1 MRDRLFRFVLN
12 HPIWVILLTIML
24 VFGAAS
30 GAKNLVFK
38 SDYRVFFSDENP
50 QLTAF
55 ESMQRI
61 YSKSD
66 NVAFIISP
74 PEGKVFTPRTLGAIQ
89 ELTEEAWQ
97 VPFST
102 RVDSI
107 TNFQHTWSEEDD
119 MIVEDLVLDSTT
131 LTDADMPRLQEIALN
146 EPMLLNKL
154 ISPQAHVT
162 VLNVTVQLPGK
173 NPVVEVPQVVA
184 KARDMR
190 AQFLEKYPDMEVR
203 LSGMV
208 MMNNTFAESS
218 LNDNATLVP
227 IMFGVV
233 LLGMIF
239 LLRTFSGTFATV
251 IVIMFSIAGTMGL
264 AGWTGFFLTG
274 PSASTPIMVLTLAVA
289 DCVHILTTMFYEMR
303 QGVEKKKAIQDSLKI
318 NFQPIFLTSVTTAVG
333 FLSLNFSDSPPF
345 RDLGNMVAM
354 GVMLAFVFS
363 VTIFPAMLKLLPI
376 KVAPISDEDRNDL
389 MHKLGKF
396 VISKRKMLLPGM
408 AVVMASLVLF
418 TPQNELNDDFVKY
431 FDTSVPFRQA
441 TDYMQDNLSGM
452 TTMEISI
459 ESGEASGINKPEFL
473 KAVGDLTDWLRAQ
486 PETDHVNSIT
496 DTIKR
501 LNKNMHSDDDSYYT
515 LPQERELSAQYLL
528 LYEMSLPYGLD
539 LNNQLNVDKSS
550 TRLIGTFKNMTSTEQ
565 IDLEAKI
572 YNWFAANA
580 PQYQAEVAST
590 SLMFAHIGQRNISSM
605 LIGTSVALLL
615 ISVMLGLALR
625 SVRYGFIS
633 LIPNLAPAVMG
644 FGLWFLIDG
653 QVGLA
658 LSVVA
663 GMTLGIVVDDT
674 VHFLS
679 KYLYARRERGKDSQD
694 AVRYAFASVGRAL
707 WVTTLVLVAGFMVLA
722 QSSFKLNADMGLLTA
737 LTILIALIVDFLFLP
752 PLLMKLDN
760 GDKVTDTTEDNDADS
775 SNNLE
780 NKGDTHEPANQPA

>member
-12 HPIWVILLTIML
+12 HPVWVILTTLIL

-30 GAKNLVFK
+30 GAQNLVFK
-38 SDYRVFFSDENP
+38 SDYRVFFSKENP

-55 ESMQRI
+55 ESMQNI

-74 PEGKVFTPRTLGAIQ
+74 PDGKVFTPSTLGAIYG
-89 ELTEEAWQ
+89 LTDEAWQ
-97 VPFST
+97 IPYST

-119 MIVEDLVLDSTT
+119 MIVEDLVLDPDT
-131 LTDADMPRLQEIALN
+131 LTEADMPRLQEIALD
-146 EPMLLNKL
+146 EPNLLNKL
-154 ISPQAHVT
+154 ISPEAHVT
-162 VLNVTVQLPGK
+162 VVNVTVQLPGL
-173 NPVVEVPQVVA
+173 NPVVEVPEVVS
-184 KARDMR
+184 KVREMR
-190 AQFLEKYPDMEVR
+190 AQFLEQYPDMEVR

-227 IMFGVV
+227 IMFAVV
-233 LLGMIF
+233 IAGMIF

-251 IVIMFSIAGTMGL
+251 VVIMFSIAGTMGI
-264 AGWTGFFLTG
+264 AGWSGFYLTG

-303 QGVEKKKAIQDSLKI
+303 QGVDKRKAIEDSLRI

-333 FLSLNFSDSPPF
+333 FMSLNFSDSPPF

-363 VTIFPAMLKLLPI
+363 VTIFPAMLRLLPI
-376 KVAPISDEDRNDL
+376 KVAPMSDEERNDL

-396 VISKRKMLLPGM
+396 VISNRKILLPGM
-408 AVVMASLVLF
+408 AVVMVGLVTF

-431 FDTSVPFRQA
+431 FDTSVPFREA

-459 ESGEASGINKPEFL
+459 DSEEASGINKPAFL
-473 KAVGDLTDWLRAQ
+473 KAVGGLTDWLRAQ

-501 LNKNMHSDDDSYYT
+501 LNKNMHSDDPSYYK
-515 LPQERELSAQYLL
+515 LPDEQELSAQYLL

-550 TRLIGTFKNMTSTEQ
+550 TRVIGTFRNMTSNEQ
-565 IDLEAKI
+565 IELEAKI
-572 YNWFAANA
+572 YAWFAQNA
-580 PQYQAEVAST
+580 PQYKVDIAST
-590 SLMFAHIGQRNISSM
+590 SLMFAHIGQRNIYSM
-605 LIGTSVALLL
+605 LIGTSIALVL

-633 LIPNLAPAVMG
+633 LIPNLAPAAMG
-644 FGLWFLIDG
+644 FGLWFVIDG

-679 KYLYARRERGKDSQD
+679 KYLHARRERGKDSRA
-694 AVRYAFASVGRAL
+694 AVRYAFNSVGRAL

-760 GDKVTDTTEDNDADS
+760 GDKATETTEELDAGS
-775 SNNLE
+775 STKTE
-780 NKGDTHEPANQPA
+780 DKGDSHEPANQPV

>member
-74 PEGKVFTPRTLGAIQ
+74 PEGKVFTPRTLGALQ
-89 ELTEEAWQ
+89 ELTTEAWQ
-97 VPFST
+97 VPYST

-131 LTDADMPRLQEIALN
+131 LTDADMPRLQEIALK

-389 MHKLGKF
+389 MHKLGKV
-396 VISKRKMLLPGM
+396 VISKRKVLLPGM

-459 ESGEASGINKPEFL
+459 ESGETSGINKPEFL

-501 LNKNMHSDDDSYYT
+501 LNKNMHSDDDSYYK

-572 YNWFAANA
+572 YNWFAENA
-580 PQYQAEVAST
+580 PQYEAEVAST

-679 KYLYARRERGKDSQD
+679 KYLYARRERGKNSQD

-760 GDKVTDTTEDNDADS
+760 GDKVADTTEDNDADS
-775 SNNLE
+775 SNNID